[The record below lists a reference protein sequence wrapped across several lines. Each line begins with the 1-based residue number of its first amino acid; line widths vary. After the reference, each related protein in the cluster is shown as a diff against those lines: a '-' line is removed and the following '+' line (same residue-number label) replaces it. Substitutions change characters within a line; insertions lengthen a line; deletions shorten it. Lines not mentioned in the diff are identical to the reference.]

1 MRKGRKFIYS
11 HLTTESSLNSCYS
24 HNNAENTSHYQE
36 LDLTH
41 AILIGTTAALIL
53 LHGGVDTLPSS
64 QLLVARESSFI
75 IYCTSNHDG
84 TGDCSRADTSEGIEC
99 ELVPGSVI
107 NCTRNDGMPVQCVMV
122 SSVLNA
128 QAYFSCAPRRNAG
141 VSGKR
146 INLDR
151 FDQPTT
157 PSLPPTITPEL
168 PDPLTPLIDLFN

>member
-1 MRKGRKFIYS
+1 M
-11 HLTTESSLNSCYS
+11 
-24 HNNAENTSHYQE
+24 
-36 LDLTH
+36 
-41 AILIGTTAALIL
+41 IGSTVVLIL
-53 LHGGVDTLPSS
+53 LHGAVQTLPSG
-64 QLLVARESSFI
+64 QPLVARESSFI

-84 TGDCSRADTSEGIEC
+84 TGDCSRTDTSESIEC
-99 ELVPGSVI
+99 ELVPGSII
-107 NCTRNDGMPVQCVMV
+107 NCMQKDGKSVQCVMA

-146 INLDR
+146 INLER

-168 PDPLTPLIDLFN
+168 PDQLTPLIDLFN